1 MALARVAAAQDFL
14 QVRDLHAGVALSGG
28 DGGVAQDLL
37 NLAYVGP
44 ALQEVRGAG
53 MAKPVRAHALGN
65 ARALSIVTNDE
76 ADVGVVEPSA
86 PIGDEEAPLIR
97 AREDRPGMREVS
109 LQVVLHHFPQ
119 GNDAFLLALAADLQ
133 LRVPEIKV
141 ITASSERFV
150 PIIPVFG

>member
-1 MALARVAAAQDFL
+1 MTLARVAAAQDFL

-53 MAKPVRAHALGN
+53 MAKPVRAHALGD

-76 ADVGVVEPSA
+76 TD
-86 PIGDEEAPLIR
+86 IR
-97 AREDRPGMREVS
+97 ALD
-109 LQVVLHHFPQ
+109 QVVDGIFQPLEDNQRITIKGGEVFVSHVRQ
-119 GNDAFLLALAADLQ
+119 GGAA
-133 LRVPEIKV
+133 
-141 ITASSERFV
+141 
-150 PIIPVFG
+150 